1 MIILQCV
8 ISFQQLEVF
17 QVLQKNERN
26 IKIELFTSFQVRVL
40 LAFLAPS
47 TAFWYSPRCTNV
59 DASRAKLEM
68 LLKRIF
74 AASYIFCSKH
84 LSPTCP
90 IFAWFGLEIN
100 SSRSARRPVWAKAKI
115 NSVSINVSFAFFLAI
130 CKNLTRSSRFPKT
143 CFQWS
148 QQWIQQRSTLMQK
161 TAHENKSYSFNL
173 KSSFHI
179 PIVRI
184 SYIYVLNR
192 QNHTKYQVTCFT
204 TNLTHYSNS

>member
-1 MIILQCV
+1 MSTQYSYFIETIQLNCKTKYLTGLYIIGKFSINGLSGYLASFLILLQCAISFVQLQVFQILQ
-8 ISFQQLEVF
+8 I
-17 QVLQKNERN
+17 NEHN
-26 IKIELFTSFQVRVL
+26 IKVELFTSFQVLVL

-148 QQWIQQRSTLMQK
+148 W
-161 TAHENKSYSFNL
+161 
-173 KSSFHI
+173 
-179 PIVRI
+179 
-184 SYIYVLNR
+184 
-192 QNHTKYQVTCFT
+192 
-204 TNLTHYSNS
+204 